1 MLSINLSSDAKFKL
15 LALKFQFILFYVCKE
30 HSIKEALSILR
41 KSQIKYLY
49 LSNLKFNGISSMYLQ
64 GTSLLL
70 FTNDL
75 SIINKASID
84 ELQLYLLSIKG
95 YFVNLINLP
104 LSTLYLYENFYMTN
118 YYFIIQYLI
127 YFYKM

>member
-75 SIINKASID
+75 SIIKKASID

>member
-30 HSIKEALSILR
+30 HSIKEVLSVLR

-75 SIINKASID
+75 SIIKKASID